1 MRQAE
6 QIVLEAEEAGKTVA
20 PKILTWLI
28 EIFGALSGGGA
39 DGSTKSSGE

>member
-6 QIVLEAEEAGKTVA
+6 PIVSEAEEAGKTVA
-20 PKILTWLI
+20 PKVFTRLV

-39 DGSTKSSGE
+39 DGSTKISGE

>member
-6 QIVLEAEEAGKTVA
+6 PIVSKVEEAGKTVA
-20 PKILTWLI
+20 PKAFTRLV

-39 DGSTKSSGE
+39 YGSTKRSGE